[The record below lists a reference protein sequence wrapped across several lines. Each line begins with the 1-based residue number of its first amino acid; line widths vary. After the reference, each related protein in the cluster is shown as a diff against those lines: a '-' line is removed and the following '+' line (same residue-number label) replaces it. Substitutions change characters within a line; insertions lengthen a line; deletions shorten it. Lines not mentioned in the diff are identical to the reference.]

1 MSRITVL
8 LFATALASPAAAQDS
23 AVRSAADAFGER
35 VGIEQ
40 LGLYNEGQVRGFD
53 LNNSGAYRIEDAY
66 FSRAAPINDPVLAG
80 VGVRVGVNAAALAY
94 PAPSGVVN
102 YRLREPAARNSLTLG
117 GGVRDYRTPTVE
129 ANGSWSDAA
138 GRFGLAGGIVWR
150 PVARWGAGTEGDA
163 VDAGLVGRLALAE
176 GHVLR
181 AFASAYVRD
190 YDGDYAFKSAD
201 GAVPPDAR
209 RTHEYSPVW
218 ARVEA
223 MNANMGVLYDG
234 ELAGWSVDLA
244 AFRSIF
250 DTERTDFTLVETRA
264 DGTAEATLFLSPP
277 KRNVS
282 DSGEARISR
291 VFGTGP
297 VDHLVSASLRGRR
310 SEVELASS
318 LAVPLGP
325 LTLATDVA
333 PSEEPAWSGSRG
345 LDVVEQVTGSLGYG
359 LAWGDRLQVRL
370 GVHRTRYEKDVLTIA
385 GVRTRGTEETTLY
398 NASAVVG
405 LTGRTALF
413 GSWVTGL
420 EESGVAP
427 QSATNRNEVLPPVEA
442 EQFEL
447 GVRHALTDNLTFIG
461 ALFDVSKPTMG
472 IRADGSFGHVGQVA
486 HRGVEGSLAGRL
498 GEKTR
503 IVLGAVAFRPEVSGP
518 LVEAGVVGDRA
529 AGISSLVA
537 NASVERQLGGGWS
550 VDAQL
555 SYWGER
561 WADSRNTFKT
571 PAQVQLNLGAR
582 RSFELGD
589 HPAQFRLLASNV
601 TGADGYWA
609 SPSGLLWPIGAPTVR
624 ALLSVRFGG

>member
-1 MSRITVL
+1 M
-8 LFATALASPAAAQDS
+8 AGPAAAQDS

-80 VGVRVGVNAAALAY
+80 VGVRVGVNAASLAY

-102 YRLREPAARNSLTLG
+102 YRLREPGARNTLTLG
-117 GGVRDYRTPTVE
+117 GGLRDYRTHTLE
-129 ANGSWSDAA
+129 ANGSWKDAA
-138 GRFGLAGGIVWR
+138 DRFGLAGGVVWR
-150 PVARWGAGTEGDA
+150 PVARWSAGTEGEA
-163 VDAGLVGRLALAE
+163 VDAGLVGRWRIAE
-176 GHVLR
+176 GHALR
-181 AFASAYVRD
+181 AFASIYARD

-201 GAVPPDAR
+201 GAPPPDAR
-209 RTHEYSPVW
+209 KTHRYGPAW

-223 MNANMGVLYDG
+223 TNANMGVLYDG
-234 ELAGWSVDLA
+234 EVAGWSVDLA

-250 DTERTDFTLVETRA
+250 DTERTDFTVVETRA
-264 DGTAEATLFLSPP
+264 DGSAEAALFLSPP

-282 DSGEARISR
+282 DSGEARIGR
-291 VFGTGP
+291 VFRTGSL
-297 VDHLVSASLRGRR
+297 DHLVSASLRGRR

-318 LAVPLGP
+318 LSVPLGP

-333 PSEEPAWSGSRG
+333 PSEEPAWNGTRG

-385 GVRTRGTEETTLY
+385 GVRTRGTEESTLY
-398 NASAVVG
+398 NASAVLG
-405 LTGRTALF
+405 LTDRTAVF

-427 QSATNRNEVLPPVEA
+427 QSATNRNDVLPPVKA
-442 EQFEL
+442 KQFEL
-447 GVRHALTDNLTFIG
+447 GVRHALTDDLTFIA

-472 IRADGSFGHVGQVA
+472 LRADGSFGHVGQVA
-486 HRGVEGSLAGRL
+486 HRGVEASLAGRL
-498 GEKTR
+498 GEKTGV
-503 IVLGAVAFRPEVSGP
+503 VLGAVAFRPKVSGP
-518 LVEAGVVGDRA
+518 LVDAGVVGDRA
-529 AGISSLVA
+529 AGISSVVA
-537 NASVERQLGGGWS
+537 NASVERQLGAGWS

-555 SYWGER
+555 TYSGER
-561 WADSRNTFKT
+561 WADSLNTFKT
-571 PAQVQLNLGAR
+571 PAQLQLNLGAR
-582 RSFELGD
+582 RGFDLRGR
-589 HPAQFRLLASNV
+589 PAQFRLLASNV
-601 TGADGYWA
+601 TDAGGYWA